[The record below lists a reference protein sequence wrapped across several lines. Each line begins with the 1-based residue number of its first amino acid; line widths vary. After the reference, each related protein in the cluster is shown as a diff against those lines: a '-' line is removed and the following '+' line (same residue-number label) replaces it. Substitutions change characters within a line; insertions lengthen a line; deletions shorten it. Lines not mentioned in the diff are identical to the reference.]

1 MPKFE
6 VVQIPCTT
14 MQDIP
19 GMLRNLANDIE
30 SGELGNVSQVVYV
43 LDAGE
48 GAVDVGL
55 LGTAAAA
62 AVGAEA
68 YLLLAAGQK
77 HILGGIL

>member
-1 MPKFE
+1 MPKFD

-14 MQDIP
+14 MHDIP

-30 SGELGNVSQVVYV
+30 SGELGNISQVVYV

-55 LGTAAAA
+55 LGMSASM
-62 AVGAEA
+62 GAEA
-68 YLLLAAGQK
+68 YLLLACGQK
-77 HILGGIL
+77 HILKDIV

>member
-43 LDAGE
+43 LDVGE

-55 LGTAAAA
+55 LGTAA

>member
-14 MQDIP
+14 VQGIP

-55 LGTAAAA
+55 LGAAA

>member
-6 VVQIPCTT
+6 LVEF
-14 MQDIP
+14 P
-19 GMLRNLANDIE
+19 GNTVANVPEMLRNLADDIE

-55 LGTAAAA
+55 LGTAAA
-62 AVGAEA
+62 VGAET

>member
-14 MQDIP
+14 VQDIP

-30 SGELGNVSQVVYV
+30 SGEMGEARQLVYV
-43 LDAGE
+43 LDTGE

-55 LGTAAAA
+55 LGTAASM
-62 AVGAEA
+62 GAEA
-68 YLLLAAGQK
+68 YLLLACGQK
-77 HILGGIL
+77 HILKDIA

>member
-14 MQDIP
+14 MHDIP

-55 LGTAAAA
+55 LGTAASM
-62 AVGAEA
+62 GAEA
-68 YLLLAAGQK
+68 YLLLACGQK
-77 HILGGIL
+77 HILKDIV

>member
-14 MQDIP
+14 MHDIP
-19 GMLRNLANDIE
+19 GMLRHLANDIE

-55 LGTAAAA
+55 LGMSASM
-62 AVGAEA
+62 GAEA
-68 YLLLAAGQK
+68 YLLLACGQK
-77 HILGGIL
+77 HILKDIV

>member
-14 MQDIP
+14 VQDIP

-30 SGELGNVSQVVYV
+30 SGEMGEARQLVYV
-43 LDAGE
+43 LDTGS
-48 GAVDVGL
+48 GVVDVGL
-55 LGTAAAA
+55 LGTA

-77 HILGGIL
+77 HILEGIL

>member
-6 VVQIPCTT
+6 LVEF
-14 MQDIP
+14 P
-19 GMLRNLANDIE
+19 GNTVASVPEMLRNLADSIE
-30 SGELGNVSQVVYV
+30 NNELGNVSQVVYV

-55 LGTAAAA
+55 LGTAAA
-62 AVGAEA
+62 VGAEA

>member
-30 SGELGNVSQVVYV
+30 SGEMGEARQLVYV
-43 LDAGE
+43 LDTGS
-48 GAVDVGL
+48 GVVDVGL
-55 LGTAAAA
+55 LGMSASL
-62 AVGAEA
+62 VAEA

>member
-14 MQDIP
+14 MHDIP
-19 GMLRNLANDIE
+19 GMLRNLADDIE

-55 LGTAAAA
+55 LGMSASM
-62 AVGAEA
+62 GAEA
-68 YLLLAAGQK
+68 CLLLACGQK
-77 HILGGIL
+77 HILKDIV

>member
-14 MQDIP
+14 MHDIP
-19 GMLRNLANDIE
+19 GMLRKLADDLE

-43 LDAGE
+43 LDAVDGV
-48 GAVDVGL
+48 VDVGL
-55 LGTAAAA
+55 LGTTASA
-62 AVGAEA
+62 GAEA

-77 HILGGIL
+77 HILKDIV

>member
-14 MQDIP
+14 VQGIP
-19 GMLRNLANDIE
+19 GMLRNLADDIE

-55 LGTAAAA
+55 LGMAASM
-62 AVGAEA
+62 GAEA
-68 YLLLAAGQK
+68 YLLLACGQK
-77 HILGGIL
+77 HILGGIE

>member
-14 MQDIP
+14 VQDIP

-48 GAVDVGL
+48 GVVDVGL
-55 LGTAAAA
+55 LGMSASM
-62 AVGAEA
+62 GAEA
-68 YLLLAAGQK
+68 YLLLACGQK
-77 HILGGIL
+77 HILKDIV

>member
-19 GMLRNLANDIE
+19 GMLRNLADSVE
-30 SGELGNVSQVVYV
+30 SGELGNVSQAVYV
-43 LDAGE
+43 LDTGE
-48 GAVDVGL
+48 GVVDVGL
-55 LGTAAAA
+55 LGTATAI
-62 AVGAEA
+62 GAEA

-77 HILGGIL
+77 HLLGGIE

>member
-1 MPKFE
+1 MH
-6 VVQIPCTT
+6 
-14 MQDIP
+14 DIP

-55 LGTAAAA
+55 LGTAAA
-62 AVGAEA
+62 VGAEA
-68 YLLLAAGQK
+68 YLLLACGQK
-77 HILGGIL
+77 HILKDIV

>member
-14 MQDIP
+14 VQDIP

-30 SGELGNVSQVVYV
+30 SGEMGEARQLVYV
-43 LDAGE
+43 LDTGS
-48 GAVDVGL
+48 GVVDVGL
-55 LGTAAAA
+55 LGSAA

-77 HILGGIL
+77 HILGGIW

>member
-6 VVQIPCTT
+6 VVEF
-14 MQDIP
+14 P
-19 GMLRNLANDIE
+19 GNTVANVPEMLRNLANDIE

-55 LGTAAAA
+55 LGTAAA
-62 AVGAEA
+62 VGAEA

>member
-62 AVGAEA
+62 VGAEA

-77 HILGGIL
+77 HILKDIA

>member
-19 GMLRNLANDIE
+19 GMLRNLADDIE

-55 LGTAAAA
+55 LGTAAA
-62 AVGAEA
+62 VGAEA

>member
-14 MQDIP
+14 VQDIP
-19 GMLRNLANDIE
+19 GMLRNLADDIE

-55 LGTAAAA
+55 LGMSASM
-62 AVGAEA
+62 GAEA
-68 YLLLAAGQK
+68 YLLLACGQK